1 MDLLLF
7 WKRGS
12 RLRELR
18 SNFLCLHLSTGGLT
32 IMQYYGPLSE
42 GQFTRGYQVPN
53 PDSNLEHNP
62 QVKKKV
68 VCPSRSESKKP
79 SCVNATSL
87 DSNPDQ
93 NAHTIKLNR
102 MYPIEA

>member
-42 GQFTRGYQVPN
+42 GQFTHRYQVPN

-62 QVKKKV
+62 QVERWSAS
-68 VCPSRSESKKP
+68 PGLNLESLH
-79 SCVNATSL
+79 V
-87 DSNPDQ
+87 
-93 NAHTIKLNR
+93 
-102 MYPIEA
+102 